1 LYIKFDDIVTQSFI
15 VNYFGNMSAGI
26 HIPEWRIQNIAVP
39 VERLRVLRRR
49 DYRIWADEAAKRR
62 VVGAGVVKVQADG
75 RVLDLPG
82 EAPRGGR
89 GPGGEVRST
98 PRMIAQFRD
107 FAAAVVG
114 RNGLNELVL
123 WMHFNHLRF
132 PLPSF
137 PVIKAYNRSGT
148 GPTKHIMN
156 NPKICIKT
164 RLRSYSLKNHVCAKG
179 AAIQISIPIRRAK
192 MYAIASIRF
201 LSFIS

>member
-1 LYIKFDDIVTQSFI
+1 
-15 VNYFGNMSAGI
+15 MSAGI

-89 GPGGEVRST
+89 APVGVARST

-107 FAAAVVG
+107 FTTAAARG
-114 RNGLNELVL
+114 CRWRTTRQRASL
-123 WMHFNHLRF
+123 
-132 PLPSF
+132 
-137 PVIKAYNRSGT
+137 RSGEARLL
-148 GPTKHIMN
+148 
-156 NPKICIKT
+156 PKCCRST
-164 RLRSYSLKNHVCAKG
+164 RSGC
-179 AAIQISIPIRRAK
+179 
-192 MYAIASIRF
+192 
-201 LSFIS
+201 